1 MPPSSPDPAPLAGSP
16 LQPPPP
22 LQQQVESAAAL
33 ARALD
38 ASACLATSRSFAAAV
53 ESRLGRMRRAEAL
66 RHAGRTVEAEA
77 LWAQLM
83 AESADA
89 APGCCGDPGDCG
101 GGC

>member
-1 MPPSSPDPAPLAGSP
+1 MPPSSPDPASLAVP
-16 LQPPPP
+16 VAQP
-22 LQQQVESAAAL
+22 VEVVQPMQDAAAL

-38 ASACLATSRSFAAAV
+38 ASACLATSRAFAADV

-83 AESADA
+83 AETA
-89 APGCCGDPGDCG
+89 APCCGDPGDCDDAG
-101 GGC
+101 RRR